1 MYGYLVALAWLYVA
15 VMMAA
20 AEAASPVGS
29 LLGALITLVLY
40 GIAPVALVMYILT
53 TPARKRALRSK
64 QDSASSPPSAG
75 QPDTGSHSAAD
86 SIAPVRKEP

>member
-15 VMMAA
+15 IMMAA

-53 TPARKRALRSK
+53 TPAR
-64 QDSASSPPSAG
+64 
-75 QPDTGSHSAAD
+75 
-86 SIAPVRKEP
+86 